1 MAPRALPLAALIAL
15 LPAAARPQAAA
26 PAGAPPV
33 APAAAA
39 PVAPAAALEEVLG
52 TVREVDRREH
62 RVRIDTAAGT
72 VELSLDR
79 NTLVYL
85 PGGLG
90 TVLDV
95 VPGAYVRAGRNG
107 AFVAYWVQVRPPPR
121 TP

>member
-1 MAPRALPLAALIAL
+1 MASRALGLAALL
-15 LPAAARPQAAA
+15 VVLPLPARAQGTAAQAVP
-26 PAGAPPV
+26 PATPPN
-33 APAAAA
+33 
-39 PVAPAAALEEVLG
+39 ALEEVLG
-52 TVREVDRREH
+52 TVREVDRHRH
-62 RVRIDTAAGT
+62 RVRIETPSGT
-72 VELSLDR
+72 VEISLDR

-107 AFVAYWVQVRPPPR
+107 AFVAYWVQVRPAPR